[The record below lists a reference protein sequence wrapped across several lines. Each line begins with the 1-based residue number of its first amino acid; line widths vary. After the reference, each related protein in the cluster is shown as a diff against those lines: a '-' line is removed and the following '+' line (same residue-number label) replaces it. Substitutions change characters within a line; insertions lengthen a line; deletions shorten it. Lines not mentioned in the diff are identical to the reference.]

1 MITVNK
7 IWNSAAEAV
16 ADIRDGAVL
25 AAQAFGIIGTPH
37 HLFRALAESGKK
49 DLTLICTTFIPIPVE
64 SELPGPVSLLPQL
77 KRVITSG
84 VGSRALGGT
93 AVDFLEDQ
101 VKSGKLEIELTMLGT
116 LLMRLY
122 AAAFELGGFYDPVG
136 AGTIIEEGKEKRNID
151 GREYV
156 LEKPL
161 RPDVGL
167 IKAHRADKMGNL
179 SYDKAARG
187 ANPIIAMAAK
197 LAIVEVDEI
206 VEEGQID
213 PEMVVT
219 PGVYVDRIVKKPEG
233 SVGSAKHMEDL
244 VRGALQNE
252 ILRRVV
258 LGPARKEAGSEGA
271 IE

>member
-1 MITVNK
+1 VTTMDK
-7 IWNSAAEAV
+7 IWSSAAEAV
-16 ADIRDGAVL
+16 ADIRDGAVI

-49 DLTLICTTFIPIPVE
+49 ELTLICTTFIPIPVE

-77 KRVITSG
+77 KKVITSG

-93 AVDFLEDQ
+93 AVDFLQDQ
-101 VKSGKLEIELTMLGT
+101 VEGGKLEIELTMLGT

-122 AAAFELGGFYDPVG
+122 AGAFGLGGFYDPVG
-136 AGTIIEEGKEKRNID
+136 VGTAIEEGKEKRNID
-151 GREYV
+151 GMEYV

-161 RPDVGL
+161 QPDVGL
-167 IKAHRADKMGNL
+167 IKARRADRMGNL
-179 SYDKAARG
+179 IYYEAARG

-197 LAIVEVDEI
+197 LTIVEVDEI
-206 VEEGQID
+206 VEVGEID

-219 PGVYVDRIVKKPEG
+219 PGVYVDRVVKKPEG

-244 VRGALQNE
+244 VRAALE
-252 ILRRVV
+252 SEVLRRVV
-258 LGPARKEAGSEGA
+258 LGPARKEAGSEGTTQ
-271 IE
+271 